1 MPQLT
6 LTPTQ
11 LQVLK
16 EALEF
21 YLDGFSEDDAPNE
34 YKGAKALLEYVSYS
48 IKQLNFDRDT
58 TIKAIQRKLEE
69 QHGKY
74 SEDRRLEN
82 QEDHKD

>member
-34 YKGAKALLEYVSYS
+34 YKETKALLEYVSYS

-69 QHGKY
+69 QHGKGK
-74 SEDRRLEN
+74 ERGTTKNNTDN
-82 QEDHKD
+82 